1 LTESI
6 EIYRVTTMIRRHRS
20 IRNFVSRFFV
30 FPILDADPDRFVPLA
45 ERERR
50 IFASIRGVTSRATLL
65 RGLFSP
71 DLGSGL
77 RPLINASPSP
87 IVRKLAALIRRE
99 LSRGCQGGVPAFQ
112 LNLVRDAP
120 FKLSEQLHRGAP
132 GSAHSKQ

>member
-1 LTESI
+1 
-6 EIYRVTTMIRRHRS
+6 MIRRIRS
-20 IRNFVSRFFV
+20 TRNFVSRFFV

-50 IFASIRGVTSRATLL
+50 IFASILEATCRVILL

-77 RPLINASPSP
+77 RPLINASP
-87 IVRKLAALIRRE
+87 IVRQLAALIRRE
-99 LSRGCQGGVPAFQ
+99 LSRGCQGGLPAFQ

-120 FKLSEQLHRGAP
+120 FKLSEQLHRGA
-132 GSAHSKQ
+132 GSGQCPQ